1 MKAQDFFLIAF
12 SFFFTAFLLAILNP
26 FLLDILRPLS
36 SLGEEN
42 VGEARTVIIVAFF
55 VMLFLAIGCLIAGV
69 IKKLISKSSPRASLL
84 LWEKSANHV

>member
-26 FLLDILRPLS
+26 FLLEILSPLS

-42 VGEARTVIIVAFF
+42 VGEARTVIVVAFF
-55 VMLFLAIGCLIAGV
+55 VMLLLGIGFLIASV
-69 IKKLISKSSPRASLL
+69 IKKLIAKSSP
-84 LWEKSANHV
+84 